1 MSTNFSTLSLILKC
15 QYLVFSVHFRTDELI
30 QGTIRHNF
38 ADCTVLTIAHRLHT
52 VMDSDHI
59 LVMDAGS
66 VMVSLPQPSGY

>member
-1 MSTNFSTLSLILKC
+1 MLSLILEFR
-15 QYLVFSVHFRTDELI
+15 YRVSSVHFRTDELI

-52 VMDSDHI
+52 VMDSDRI

-66 VMVSLPQPSGY
+66 VVVSLPQPFGY